1 MVKPIN
7 RNTGLGQI
15 LIKRENK
22 FIESPE
28 KGNEYLCFVM
38 AKFYDKLTSRLQSF
52 IKNQKIFFVATAPEE
67 GRINLSPKGM
77 DSLRV
82 VNENRVLWLNVTG
95 SGNETA
101 AHLLENSRI
110 TIMMC
115 SFEGAPNILRIY
127 GEGRAIYPVD
137 SEWKE
142 VVGLFPET
150 PGTRQIFDIRVE
162 SAQTSCGMSIPFY
175 DYKGERETLNDW
187 AKEKGDEGIQKY
199 WQDRNLTSIDGK
211 PTGLQ

>member
-1 MVKPIN
+1 
-7 RNTGLGQI
+7 
-15 LIKRENK
+15 
-22 FIESPE
+22 
-28 KGNEYLCFVM
+28 M
-38 AKFYDKLTSRLQSF
+38 AKFYDKLTSRLQTF

-82 VNENRVLWLNVTG
+82 VGEHRVLWLNVTG

-101 AHLLENSRI
+101 AHILENPRI

-127 GEGRAIYPVD
+127 GKGRAIHPGD
-137 SEWKE
+137 SDWKD

-150 PGTRQIFDIRVE
+150 PGTRQIFDITVE
-162 SAQTSCGMSIPFY
+162 TAQTSCGMSIPFFE
-175 DYKGERETLNDW
+175 YKGEREELNDW
-187 AKEKGDEGIQKY
+187 AREKGDEGIQEY
-199 WQDRNLTSIDGK
+199 WQNKNLTSIDGK